1 MIGDLDRVSA
11 AALVLLTAM
20 GDMAGSSGTALA
32 SFRRDLGAL
41 ESDRRSALKA
51 GTFVASLSDLFS
63 SAADAGFSAIDFA
76 TLRRQAEDSLAG
88 ASGAVAV
95 LYSTWIQFCLIA
107 EAQYWSTAT
116 FTSRND
122 IDGVRSVMSAAFD
135 RAIEDAA
142 DAQLTTV
149 MRALNTL
156 GAALQR
162 HLIATARPLPRMIT
176 YTTARPL
183 PSLVLAHRLYQD
195 ASRRDEL
202 EAENGVSNPLFM
214 PTTGKALSA

>member
-1 MIGDLDRVSA
+1 
-11 AALVLLTAM
+11 
-20 GDMAGSSGTALA
+20 MAGPTGSALA

-41 ESDRRSALKA
+41 SADRRSALMAK
-51 GTFVASLSDLFS
+51 TFVASLADLFS
-63 SAADAGFSAIDFA
+63 SAARAGFSGSDFA
-76 TLRRQAEDSLAG
+76 TLRRQAEESLAA
-88 ASGAVAV
+88 ASGVVAI

-107 EAQYWSTAT
+107 EARYWSKAT

-122 IDGVRSVMSAAFD
+122 VDRVRSVMSAAFD

-149 MRALNTL
+149 LRTL
-156 GAALQR
+156 TTLSAALQR
-162 HLIATARPLPRMIT
+162 HLIATARPLPRMIR
-176 YTTARPL
+176 YATARPL

-202 EAENGVSNPLFM
+202 EAENNVANPLFM
-214 PTTGKALSA
+214 PTSGQALSA